1 MPVTPDTTRK
11 THLLLQ
17 STEPFSART
26 KIQEPGLH
34 NGRLFP
40 RNDGICCLLRHNESF
55 AAYRIR
61 IKVSRQHE
69 WPMFMVCL
77 SIRHPRHMRTMMPQR
92 RKMSAMTTNPRELPL
107 VIIRLIMMMVTAQIY
122 LLTSP
127 NSRHSLLVT
136 SYGQY
141 SHQRTLA
148 ADPHESQILLPNK
161 TKTTNR
167 PSLSMGNATSGPTRI
182 TSTTALPLAPR
193 QRRLLP
199 W

>member
-1 MPVTPDTTRK
+1 MPVTPDTKRK
-11 THLLLQ
+11 IHLLLQ

-26 KIQEPGLH
+26 RIQETELH
-34 NGRLFP
+34 NGHLFP

-61 IKVSRQHE
+61 IKVSRQRE

-77 SIRHPRHMRTMMPQR
+77 SIRHPRHMRTMTPQR
-92 RKMSAMTTNPRELPL
+92 RKMSAMTTNRELLL

-127 NSRHSLLVT
+127 NSRHSLLVI

-167 PSLSMGNATSGPTRI
+167 PSSSTGNVTYVPTRI
-182 TSTTALPLAPR
+182 MSTTVSPPAQR